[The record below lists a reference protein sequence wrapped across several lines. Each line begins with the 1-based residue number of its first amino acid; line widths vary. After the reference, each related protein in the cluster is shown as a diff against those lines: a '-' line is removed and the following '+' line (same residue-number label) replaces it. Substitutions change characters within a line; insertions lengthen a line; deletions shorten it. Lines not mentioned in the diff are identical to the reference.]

1 MKREG
6 YEIRMVDVSHR
17 ARTRGASKYGVLDRL
32 LVSIRDIMGVMW
44 LIKRR
49 RLPGR
54 VTEV

>member
-1 MKREG
+1 MFHPVLDCAGREL
-6 YEIRMVDVSHR
+6 
-17 ARTRGASKYGVLDRL
+17 VLDRA

-49 RLPGR
+49 RLPGS